1 MDMRL
6 IGFVLVALLVT
17 GPGSALAQEW
27 TEFASRDDRFTVNFP
42 GTPKISATTWNSE
55 YGAVLPARLYTAE
68 IGRSRFTVTAVDYSG
83 VEQLLTEKA
92 KSCPAGAETCS
103 GIGDTGVGYWKNDV
117 RGAVAYASWKLIQG
131 SAKMTHFMWNF
142 VEMVSGNQLQLTNAD
157 GSRTFASIYMH
168 ENTLVI
174 VDGTVPAGYP
184 EPGLF
189 QQSLGWLDQ
198 DGKGIRYSTLYINEP
213 DLPKPAIRVR
223 GQRGQ
228 AR

>member
-1 MDMRL
+1 MRP
-6 IGFVLVALLVT
+6 IRFVLVALLVSV
-17 GPGSALAQEW
+17 PGGALAQEW
-27 TEFASRDDRFTVNFP
+27 SEFASREDRFTVNFP
-42 GTPKISATTWNSE
+42 GPPQISDTTWSSE
-55 YGAVLPARLYTAE
+55 YGAVLPARLYTAG
-68 IGRSRFTVTAVDYSG
+68 IGPSRFSVTAVDYSG
-83 VEQLLTEKA
+83 VEQRLTEKA

-117 RGAVAYASWKLIQG
+117 RGAIAYATWTLIQR
-131 SAKMTHFMWNF
+131 SARATHFMWNS

-168 ENTLVI
+168 ENKLVI
-174 VDGTVPAGYP
+174 VEGTVRAGYP

-189 QQSLGWLDQ
+189 QQSLGWLDENGQ
-198 DGKGIRYSTLYINEP
+198 GIRYSTLYINEP